1 MNKYSQQKGFMMV
14 EIIIVASIVVVFVL
28 GAMAVA
34 QKSISLSRQSLHVS
48 QANFLLDEGAESV
61 RIVRDNAWSNITS
74 LTSGA
79 NYYPTF
85 SGGTWTLSSTSN
97 TVGNF
102 TRKVMVENVNRNN
115 STQDIAA
122 SGTND
127 PNTKLVTVTV
137 TWTEGATSMARTISF
152 YITNIFS

>member
-1 MNKYSQQKGFMMV
+1 MNKYNQQKGFMMV

-34 QKSISLSRQSLHVS
+34 QKSISISRQSLHVS
-48 QANFLLDEGAESV
+48 QANFLLEEGGEAV
-61 RIVRDNAWSNITS
+61 RILRDNAWSNISS
-74 LTSGA
+74 LTTGA

-85 SGGTWTLSSTSN
+85 TGGTWTLSSSSN
-97 TVGNF
+97 TVGIF
-102 TRKVMVENVNRNN
+102 TRKVMIENVNRNN

-122 SGTND
+122 AGTND

-137 TWTEGATSMARTISF
+137 SWTEGGSTIQRTVSF